1 MPRWAPVAEV
11 GSGGGV
17 HLLGVEAEGA
27 GVVEECPDGVHQR
40 VDVARAEGRRLAEEV
55 RARLGDADRRPAA
68 SRRRVVLHV
77 LRHHGFEPG
86 VDDGTVILRNCP
98 FHSDLG

>member
-27 GVVEECPDGVHQR
+27 GVVEECPLTPAGR
-40 VDVARAEGRRLAEEV
+40 EGGSRACQCHGGDQQPELMERLVGALDERRRLPS
-55 RARLGDADRRPAA
+55 G
-68 SRRRVVLHV
+68 
-77 LRHHGFEPG
+77 
-86 VDDGTVILRNCP
+86 
-98 FHSDLG
+98 